1 MDESIAVAN
10 LFWVKKEEIKEG
22 RKQPKQPKEPPPP
35 PAQDLDPTLHRGYW
49 PLNGGYKCFVRV
61 ARGSSATVLFLSAR
75 WICSAGC
82 SLDLQ

>member
-1 MDESIAVAN
+1 MDESIAEAN

-22 RKQPKQPKEPPPP
+22 RKQPKHPPP

-49 PLNGGYKCFVRV
+49 SLNGGYKCFVRV
-61 ARGSSATVLFLSAR
+61 ARGSSATVLFMSAR
-75 WICSAGC
+75 WICSTGC

>member
-22 RKQPKQPKEPPPP
+22 RKQPKQPPPPPP

-61 ARGSSATVLFLSAR
+61 ARGSSATVLFMSAR